1 MATSKDYDLAI
12 LELEKP
18 YDKKYSFEPKNFDK
32 PRTGEDVIVMGYPAV
47 GEGLYIPMLTQGV
60 ISKTFNDEFFI
71 TTAAINS
78 GNSGGP
84 IFNLKGNLVGIAF
97 ASIDKSL
104 EKKYGKSPT
113 DLGYAISSSMLDKV
127 HKYEKVTPA
136 NSKKYSKASLYEKML
151 PSVVVVAT
159 LSEAK

>member
-1 MATSKDYDLAI
+1 M
-12 LELEKP
+12 
-18 YDKKYSFEPKNFDK
+18 NFNK
-32 PRTGEDVIVMGYPAV
+32 PRPGEDVVAMGYPAV
-47 GEGLYIPMLTQGV
+47 GEDVYMPMLTQGV
-60 ISKTFNDEFFI
+60 VSKTLGDEFFI

-84 IFNLKGNLVGIAF
+84 IFNLNGNLVGIAF

-104 EKKYGKSPT
+104 EERYGKDPT
-113 DLGYAISSSMLDKV
+113 DLGYAISSAMLDKV
-127 HKYEKVTPA
+127 FKYEKATPV

-159 LSEAK
+159 LLKEN